1 MVANS
6 TLRQTVPYIKVQ
18 NLSKSYDK
26 KTVLSVDDLT
36 IFKGEILALIGPNG
50 SGKSTL
56 LRTIA
61 RLESFEKGSILFS
74 SNGSFEQCS
83 PLAIRRR
90 LSMVFQESLLFTG
103 SVRDNI
109 AYGLKVRHVSK
120 QEIAE
125 KVQRIAAM
133 LGVEHLLN
141 RPSNRLSGGEAQR
154 VSLARALILEPEL
167 LLLDEPMA
175 SLDPPTKEAL
185 LADLHRILGDLRTT
199 VIYVTHEIT
208 EALTLA
214 DRLAVMSEGR
224 IMQVGS
230 PKEVMTLPASKE
242 IADFVGVDNIV
253 EGEILGLS
261 DGISKVKVDDIEV
274 QAINPEGLNG
284 KIWVLIRPEN
294 VTISIEEIKEKTSV
308 RNRFVG
314 EITRV
319 LDQGA
324 FYRVMVDCGF
334 PMFAFITK
342 QSADEM
348 KLAIGIK
355 VWVSFKATGIH
366 MVPHC

>member
-1 MVANS
+1 MADKS
-6 TLRQTVPYIKVQ
+6 SSSRTVPYIKVQ
-18 NLSKSYDK
+18 NVVKSYDK
-26 KTVLSVDDLT
+26 KTVLAVDDLT
-36 IFKGEILALIGPNG
+36 VFKGEILALIGPNG

-61 RLESFEKGSILFS
+61 RLEPFEEGSILFS
-74 SNGSFEQCS
+74 SNGGFEQCK
-83 PLAIRRR
+83 PLVIRRR
-90 LSMVFQESLLFTG
+90 LAMVFQESLLFAG

-120 QEIAE
+120 QEITE
-125 KVQRIAAM
+125 KVQRITAM
-133 LGVEHLLN
+133 LGIEHLLD

-185 LADLHRILGDLRTT
+185 LTDLHHILGELKTT

-214 DRLAVMSEGR
+214 DRLVVMGGGR
-224 IMQVGS
+224 ILQVGS

-253 EGEILGLS
+253 EGEILDLS
-261 DGISKVKVDDIEV
+261 DGISKVKVDDNEV
-274 QAINPEGLNG
+274 QAVNPDGLNG

-308 RNRFVG
+308 RNCFVG

-324 FYRVMVDCGF
+324 FYRVMIDCGF

-348 KLAIGIK
+348 KLAIGVK
-355 VWVSFKATGIH
+355 VWVSFKATGVH